1 MKAFCTVAILLSSL
15 LLLLA
20 VDEGSEVAGVLHP
33 DSWRNTGEWTLAGSI
48 TGSSTEKKWKSVK
61 PVTSGSSIFYNGAKG
76 KTTNIVSKSSHGDVE
91 LNAEFM
97 IPKSSNSGIYFM
109 QRYEV
114 QILDSYGKSDS
125 SINVHDCGAIYERW
139 DDQKEGKDKAYE
151 GTTPLT
157 NASTAPGTWQKFHIV
172 FRAPRFSADGKKT
185 ENARFVLVEHNGVVI
200 HQDVEVTGPTR
211 GGLGGTEVTSA
222 PFTIQGDHG
231 PVAFRKFE
239 VKDITLP

>member
-1 MKAFCTVAILLSSL
+1 MLILLSSI

-20 VDEGSEVAGVLHP
+20 VDDDASDAGFLHP
-33 DSWRNTGEWTLAGSI
+33 NSWKNTGDWSVAGSI
-48 TGSSTEKKWKSVK
+48 FGSRTEKKWKSIK
-61 PVTSGSSIFYNGAKG
+61 PVAGAPRAGVLYNGAKG
-76 KTTNIVSKSSHGDVE
+76 KTTNIVSKTSHGDVE
-91 LNAEFM
+91 VLAEFM

-114 QILDSYGKSDS
+114 QILDSFGKSDDTIS
-125 SINVHDCGAIYERW
+125 VHDCGAIYERW
-139 DDQKEGKDKAYE
+139 DDAKEEKDKGFE
-151 GTTPLT
+151 GTVPLT
-157 NASTAPGTWQKFHIV
+157 NASTAPGTWQNFRIK
-172 FRAPRFSADGKKT
+172 FRAPRFSPDGKKS

-211 GGLGGTEVTSA
+211 GGMGGTEVASA

-239 VKDITLP
+239 VKDTMLP